1 MNKSFT
7 YSLKVWLMLVIV
19 APLLQLVLS
28 WFIIENPEISLI
40 DEIRKDYIIFAD
52 MILLVTIPFAFVFW
66 MAINYL
72 SKKRDPFY
80 IKQVLTTAILIITM
94 LSFCELLFE
103 KKVSA
108 VSSVAV
114 IIFPYAVTGIA
125 GIWLHKLEPEE
136 VEEEERVEERE

>member
-1 MNKSFT
+1 
-7 YSLKVWLMLVIV
+7 MLVIV

-80 IKQVLTTAILIITM
+80 IKQVLTTSILIITM

-114 IIFPYAVTGIA
+114 IIFPYSVTGIA

-136 VEEEERVEERE
+136 VEEEEPVEERE

>member
-1 MNKSFT
+1 
-7 YSLKVWLMLVIV
+7 MLVIV

-80 IKQVLTTAILIITM
+80 IKQVLTTSILIITM

-125 GIWLHKLEPEE
+125 GIWLHKLDPEE
-136 VEEEERVEERE
+136 VEEEERIEERE